1 MTGAEAGPDASGGEV
16 EVRESLPA
24 PGFAEVRIVA
34 ATAETARM
42 IAEVL
47 RLRFAVAEQGGR
59 PAGGTGDG
67 TRLSLTVDTVHIP
80 EASGPFQLRLVG
92 GDLDRGRGRGRTH
105 GVATPPRSTEPDDTS
120 GDRPRT

>member
-1 MTGAEAGPDASGGEV
+1 MTGAEAGPEADASGAGTVGAGGEV

-34 ATAETARM
+34 ASAETARM

-59 PAGGTGDG
+59 PAAWYG
-67 TRLSLTVDTVHIP
+67 
-80 EASGPFQLRLVG
+80 
-92 GDLDRGRGRGRTH
+92 
-105 GVATPPRSTEPDDTS
+105 
-120 GDRPRT
+120 